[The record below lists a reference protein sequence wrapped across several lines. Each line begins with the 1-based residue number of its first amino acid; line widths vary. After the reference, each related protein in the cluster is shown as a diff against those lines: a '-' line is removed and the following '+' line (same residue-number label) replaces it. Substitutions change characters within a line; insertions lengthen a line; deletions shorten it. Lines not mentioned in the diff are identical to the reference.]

1 MLVPRDFS
9 RMSTKIR
16 RILLIHADDAVK
28 EMLLL
33 CLETIPDCETTAIAS
48 GTEAIE
54 KATDVDLIVLDVDE
68 TMPDLCWQEICRNLK
83 QNSLTNLI
91 PIILLTATPQS
102 QELIKFMQTASVKA
116 IAKSFDLLHLANHL
130 SILLD
135 GT

>member
-1 MLVPRDFS
+1 MLAPKDVPR
-9 RMSTKIR
+9 MPTKIR

-33 CLETIPDCETTAIAS
+33 CLETIPNSKIIAIDS

-54 KATDVDLIVLDVDE
+54 KAAEVDIILLDVDE
-68 TMPDLCWQEICRNLK
+68 AMPDLYWQEIFQNLN

-91 PIILLTATPQS
+91 PVILLTATPQS
-102 QELIKFMQTASVKA
+102 QELIEFQQTESVKA

-130 SILLD
+130 STLLD
-135 GT
+135 GA